1 MIPFEGSVRK
11 FGKMSHLSATKS
23 LDHKTSIFDDA
34 MENPHCSE
42 ITIIPDVAWSR
53 KKATKMEM
61 VGLGWIYGL
70 ESGCN
75 DCWDFCICPAL
86 HLCTGWPN
94 KSLAPSSTF
103 FSLSSAKVSTR
114 ATLNVEKYYWQGRCE
129 LLVTNSG
136 PCPCRMCTAP
146 SIDRSRGS
154 HKHAN
159 LLGGKSSFQ
168 ASAWLLGDASEI
180 HSKSTGPQRSMLNAT
195 QNDFGALINL
205 ATVWVHW
212 MPLQ

>member
-61 VGLGWIYGL
+61 VGLGWKYGL

-114 ATLNVEKYYWQGRCE
+114 ATLNVEKYYAGTLWIACDKQWPLPLPHVHRTFDWQIARLAQACK
-129 LLVTNSG
+129 
-136 PCPCRMCTAP
+136 P
-146 SIDRSRGS
+146 SRREVKLPD
-154 HKHAN
+154 
-159 LLGGKSSFQ
+159 
-168 ASAWLLGDASEI
+168 
-180 HSKSTGPQRSMLNAT
+180 
-195 QNDFGALINL
+195 
-205 ATVWVHW
+205 
-212 MPLQ
+212 